1 MNIVNVKN
9 LSKIYNDGEN
19 KLYALKN
26 INLSIEKGEMLAVMG
41 ASGSGKSTLLN
52 ILGCID
58 SLTEGEYYFQENLVD
73 CKKESELSKLRR
85 EKIGF
90 IFQNYSLIPSYNVIQ
105 NVMLSLQY
113 KNLSASKKINKKDIK
128 DKAIKVLTD
137 LGLENKIYKFPLSL
151 SGGEQQRVAIA
162 RALSGEKTLILA
174 DEPTGA
180 LDKKNGEQLLKIL
193 KEVNESGVTIVLV
206 THDENVANKCK
217 RIISLEE
224 GSIIQSK
231 TGSFIPGS
239 KCSMAVKV
247 F

>member
-1 MNIVNVKN
+1 MSIVSVKN
-9 LSKIYNDGEN
+9 MSKIYNDGEE
-19 KLYALKN
+19 KLYALKG

-41 ASGSGKSTLLN
+41 PSGSGKSTLLN

-58 SLTEGEYYFQENLVD
+58 SLTEGEYFFEDTLID
-73 CKKESELSKLRR
+73 CKNESALSKLRR

-90 IFQNYSLIPSYNVIQ
+90 IFQNYSLIPSYNVIE

-113 KNLSASKKINKKDIK
+113 KNLSASNKISKKDLK

-137 LGLENKIYKFPLSL
+137 LGLEKKLYKLPLSL
-151 SGGEQQRVAIA
+151 SGGEQQRTAIA
-162 RALSGEKTLILA
+162 RALLGEKTLILA

-193 KEVNESGVTIVLV
+193 KEVNDYGVTIIMV

-217 RIISLEE
+217 RIINIQE
-224 GSIIQSK
+224 GAIVNSI
-231 TGSFIPGS
+231 
-239 KCSMAVKV
+239 
-247 F
+247 